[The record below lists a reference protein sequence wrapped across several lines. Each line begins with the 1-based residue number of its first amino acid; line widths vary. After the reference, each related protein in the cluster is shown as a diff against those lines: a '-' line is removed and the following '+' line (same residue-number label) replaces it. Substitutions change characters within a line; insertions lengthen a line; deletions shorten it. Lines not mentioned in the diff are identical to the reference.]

1 MSADDDLV
9 LNDDRTPPQ
18 PQIDRPP
25 ITRASREDLPRI
37 LALQKLAFA
46 VEAARYD
53 DPTLPPMTQTLA
65 ELEREFTRSRILQ
78 IVDGEELLGAV
89 RGRVD
94 DAGTGH
100 IGRLIVQPTQQ
111 GRGLGTRLLRA
122 IEAELAEAVR
132 FELFTGDRSLG
143 QLRLYERLGYRR
155 YKSVPAGSHELVYLE
170 KRPWPPR
177 DK

>member
-1 MSADDDLV
+1 MIDDGAK
-9 LNDDRTPPQ
+9 PPHE
-18 PQIDRPP
+18 PP
-25 ITRASREDLPRI
+25 PELPILAVGPGELPRL

-46 VEAARYD
+46 VEARRYD
-53 DPTLPPMTQTLA
+53 DPNLPPMTQTLA
-65 ELEREFTRSRILQ
+65 ELEVEHARSRFLQ
-78 IVDGEELLGAV
+78 IVDGDRIIGAV

-94 DAGTGH
+94 EAGTGH
-100 IGRLIVQPTQQ
+100 IGRLIVQPEQQ
-111 GRGLGTRLLRA
+111 GRGLGSRLLRA

-155 YKSVPAGSHELVYLE
+155 IKTVPAGSHELVYLE

-177 DK
+177 AK

>member
-1 MSADDDLV
+1 MVEESEA
-9 LNDDRTPPQ
+9 
-18 PQIDRPP
+18 PP
-25 ITRASREDLPRI
+25 IRPVTRADLPQI

-46 VEAARYD
+46 SEAARYD
-53 DPTLPPMTQTLA
+53 DPLLPPLTQTLP
-65 ELEREFTRSRILQ
+65 ELEAEFARSRFLQ
-78 IVDGEELLGAV
+78 IVAGDTVIGSV

-94 DAGTGH
+94 EAGTGH
-100 IGRLIVQPTQQ
+100 IGRLIVAPDEQ
-111 GRGLGTRLLRA
+111 GRGLGGRLVRA

-143 QLRLYERLGYRR
+143 PIKLYERLGYRR
-155 YKSVPAGSHELVYLE
+155 YKTIPNGSHALVYME